1 MDHVEAGLG
10 GHLQLVL
17 PGVQG
22 AEQLGED
29 GLASDGVE
37 GEGTGGTRQDWGHL
51 IKHFVKI
58 FVTDD
63 PIMYVCP
70 RFPVPVHITL
80 KYGSLGTL
88 VIAIG

>member
-37 GEGTGGTRQDWGHL
+37 GEGTGGTRQEWGHL
-51 IKHFVKI
+51 IKRFVKI
-58 FVTDD
+58 FARPDTCDD
-63 PIMYVCP
+63 PIYVCP
-70 RFPVPVHITL
+70 RFTVVT
-80 KYGSLGTL
+80 
-88 VIAIG
+88 